1 MQNNKLEIR
10 YLSKDEITPY
20 SRNSRTHSA
29 DQIEKL
35 KRSIVEFGM
44 NTPIGI
50 RNGVIVYGHARF
62 EALKQLGYKEFPT
75 VDLSHLNEEQTKA
88 YVIGDNRLS
97 LDAGWDAEMLE
108 LEMQDL
114 YSNGF
119 DIELTGFSMDELL
132 DMDINLDLDGED
144 EKAEVDESLADE
156 VPEVEENP
164 VIKLGD
170 IIELGHKYQHRLMCG
185 DSTKEEDVAKLIG
198 KDKIDFIHTDPPYG
212 INLDGDNSKRGSDT
226 SLMAGGLKLKSFK
239 DDTIEYA
246 VKAMHIVESYKI
258 KKQVWWGANYYA
270 HHFPQTNNWLVW
282 DKRVEEKMRNT
293 NSDCELAYVIDGH
306 NSVRIFRHLWN
317 GLIKASEKQDKRVH
331 PTQKPYA
338 LTEYC
343 IAEYAPEAKTVLDL
357 FSGSGST
364 LIGCENMNKSFRGM
378 EFEPHYTQVIIQR
391 YVDYTSNPMIKING
405 KEVDWY
411 EYKESNTSN

>member
-10 YLSKDEITPY
+10 YLSEDEITPY

-114 YSNGF
+114 YSSGF

-132 DMDINLDLDGED
+132 DMDINLDLDGEE

-156 VPEVEENP
+156 VPEVVENP

-170 IIELGHKYQHRLMCG
+170 IIELGHKFQHRLMCG
-185 DSTKEEDVAKLIG
+185 DSTKEDDVAKLMNG
-198 KDKIDFIHTDPPYG
+198 HKADMVFTDPPYG
-212 INLDGDNSKRGSDT
+212 VNYEGIKNDEPEQLQKILEGAFENYKRNVNQGSPIYMFHSDRMAHIFHNVFRRYCHFSSMIIWKKPSLVLSQTDYQSMHEPCMYGWFLGGTHKWHSDRKQTSIWEYTPKKYNEHTTPKPVEMVEKAIFNSSKT
-226 SLMAGGLKLKSFK
+226 KSLIM
-239 DDTIEYA
+239 
-246 VKAMHIVESYKI
+246 
-258 KKQVWWGANYYA
+258 
-270 HHFPQTNNWLVW
+270 
-282 DKRVEEKMRNT
+282 
-293 NSDCELAYVIDGH
+293 
-306 NSVRIFRHLWN
+306 
-317 GLIKASEKQDKRVH
+317 
-331 PTQKPYA
+331 
-338 LTEYC
+338 
-343 IAEYAPEAKTVLDL
+343 DL
-357 FSGSGST
+357 FLGSGST
-364 LIGCENMNKSFRGM
+364 LIASENLSRICYGM
-378 EFEPHYTQVIIQR
+378 ELDEKYAQVIIQR

-411 EYKESNTSN
+411 EYKESNISN